1 MEKTKKI
8 AVMSGKGGVGKTT
21 VAVNLAVALAAEGYQ
36 VGLLDLDLHGP
47 NVQRMLG
54 VSLPP
59 SEGEKIVPAK
69 YGDSLKVFSLAMIL
83 QEGAPVIWRG
93 PLKHK
98 AIEQLTRDVEWGDL
112 DYLICDLPPGTGDEA
127 LSTFQ
132 IIKPDAVIVVSTP
145 QKVAGDDVR
154 RAINFVK
161 RLSGKILGLVENM
174 SYLVCP
180 NCGEKVYVFGKGETE
195 KLAEEF
201 GIPLLARIPMD
212 PEVVSLS
219 DEGRPAVVYKRGT
232 VIEEEFKKIVEKV
245 LSL

>member
-1 MEKTKKI
+1 MENTKKI

-21 VAVNLAVALAAEGYQ
+21 IAVNLAVSLSAEGYK

-69 YGDSLKVFSLAMIL
+69 YGSSLKVFSLAMIL

-98 AIEQLTRDVEWGDL
+98 AIEQLANDVEWGEI
-112 DYLICDLPPGTGDEA
+112 DYLVCDLPPGTGDEA

-132 IIKPDAVIVVSTP
+132 VIKPDGVVIVSTP

-154 RAINFVK
+154 RAMNFVK
-161 RLSGKILGLVENM
+161 RLGGKVIGIVENM

-180 NCGEKVYVFGKGETE
+180 NCGEKIFVFGKGETE
-195 KLAEEF
+195 KIAQEF
-201 GIPLLARIPMD
+201 NVSLLARIPMD
-212 PEVVSLS
+212 PDIVSLS
-219 DEGRPAVVYKRGT
+219 DEGKPIVVYKRGT
-232 VIEEEFKKIVEKV
+232 SIEEEFRKIVEKI

>member
-1 MEKTKKI
+1 MEKTKKL

-21 VAVNLAVALAAEGYQ
+21 IAVNLAVALASEGFQ

-69 YGDSLKVFSLAMIL
+69 YGESLKVFSLAMIL

-93 PLKHK
+93 PLKHR
-98 AIEQLTRDVEWGDL
+98 AIEQLTKDVDWGEI

-132 IIKPDAVIVVSTP
+132 IIKPDAVIIVSTP

-154 RAINFVK
+154 RAMNFVK
-161 RLSGKILGLVENM
+161 RLNGKILGVVENM

-180 NCGEKVYVFGKGETE
+180 KCGEKIFLFGKGETE
-195 KLAEEF
+195 KITEEF
-201 GIPLLARIPMD
+201 NVPLLARIPMD
-212 PEVVSLS
+212 PEVAALS
-219 DEGRPAVVYKRGT
+219 DDGKPAVVYKRGT
-232 VIEEEFKKIVEKV
+232 VIEEEFRKIVERV
-245 LSL
+245 LAL

>member
-1 MEKTKKI
+1 
-8 AVMSGKGGVGKTT
+8 
-21 VAVNLAVALAAEGYQ
+21 
-36 VGLLDLDLHGP
+36 
-47 NVQRMLG
+47 MLG

-59 SEGEKIVPAK
+59 SESEKIVPAK

-112 DYLICDLPPGTGDEA
+112 DYLVCDLPPGTGDEA

-132 IIKPDAVIVVSTP
+132 IIKPDAVIIVSTP

-161 RLSGKILGLVENM
+161 RLNGRVLGLVENM
-174 SYLVCP
+174 SYLICP
-180 NCGEKVYVFGKGETE
+180 SCGEKIYVFGKGETE
-195 KLAEEF
+195 NCQRNLEYLLLPEYPWIRKLFLSQTKENLRWFIREE
-201 GIPLLARIPMD
+201 PQ
-212 PEVVSLS
+212 
-219 DEGRPAVVYKRGT
+219 
-232 VIEEEFKKIVEKV
+232 
-245 LSL
+245 